1 MSRPG
6 SQRGVMVV
14 VIHAASC
21 SDVFGPSTCTMSQS
35 PSLICVESDFP
46 PSSFEPVPF
55 LDLPE
60 NSKASPVKIPLLQ
73 SYFQPPAIDN

>member
-1 MSRPG
+1 
-6 SQRGVMVV
+6 MVV
-14 VIHAASC
+14 IIHAASC
-21 SDVFGPSTCTMSQS
+21 SDVFVPSTCTMSQS